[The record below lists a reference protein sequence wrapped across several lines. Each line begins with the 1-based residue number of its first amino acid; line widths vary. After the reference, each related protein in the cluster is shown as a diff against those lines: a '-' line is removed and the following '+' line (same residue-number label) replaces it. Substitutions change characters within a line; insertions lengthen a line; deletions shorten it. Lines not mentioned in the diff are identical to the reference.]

1 MKKIIEGNY
10 PELTVRM
17 FGEFQMT
24 NQDGVLNAEVI
35 RSEMLTRLLT
45 YMICNRNK
53 SVTAQELMEFL
64 WAEKESDNPAGA
76 LKNLMY
82 RLRNFLKKVWGAY
95 DFIQTGKGTYQ
106 WNPDIILHVDI
117 EEFEL
122 CCKHTGED
130 MEEEIAMSRRAFSL
144 YQGALL
150 PELSGEYWV
159 ISMSTY
165 YQSMYLKLVKRF
177 AKLLE
182 EEKNFAEEEEV
193 CRKALQL
200 EPLDEEIHCFLMRAM
215 IAENKHQMAAEHY
228 QETVK
233 YLYDT
238 LGVRPSEE
246 LQELYETMQKIQHEH
261 ESNIDIIQEDLKEKN
276 LPTGAFLCE
285 YGVFRKI
292 YALESR
298 STSRMGISV
307 HLSLVSMHLNFQS
320 ALGNEVQHDKMK
332 EGMALL
338 EETLLRG
345 LRSSDVICRY
355 SVNQFLIMLPA
366 CQYEDAKMVMNRLR
380 DMFYHSGRMKNVIL
394 QYSIDEIGV
403 I

>member
-130 MEEEIAMSRRAFSL
+130 MEEEIAMSRRVFSL
-144 YQGALL
+144 YQGPLL

-182 EEKNFAEEEEV
+182 EQKNFVEEEEV
-193 CRKALQL
+193 CRKAIQL

-215 IAENKHQMAAEHY
+215 IAENKHKMAVEHY

-246 LQELYETMQKIQHEH
+246 LQELYETMQRIQHDH

-320 ALGNEVQHDKMK
+320 YSDGEIQHDKMK

-345 LRSSDVICRY
+345 LRASDVVCRY
-355 SVNQFLIMLPA
+355 SVNQFLVMLPA
-366 CQYEDAKMVMNRLR
+366 CQYEDAKMVMNRMKN
-380 DMFYHSGRMKNVIL
+380 MFYRSSKMKDVIL